1 MSNQSGVCSFALL
14 NFPFSSLLFYK
25 SVGLLN
31 HLPVR
36 FDLTLTSQWHPSL
49 HFVIFQIP
57 HFSALIG
64 VPYLSSAC
72 ALFFDT
78 GTSMAPRPA
87 PCENVFQIFPL
98 PLTNTLIKLS
108 NLLDICPCASHWQW
122 HLNVA
127 FTLYFIF
134 IHFFLYTYYV
144 FTSICLPHIYS
155 FKFHF
160 NCIF

>member
-78 GTSMAPRPA
+78 GTSMAPRPMWKCL
-87 PCENVFQIFPL
+87 PNFPSPSHKYTHQIVKFIRHLPMRFSLTVTSQCRFYPVFYFHSFFPL
-98 PLTNTLIKLS
+98 H
-108 NLLDICPCASHWQW
+108 LLCFYINMLASY
-122 HLNVA
+122 L
-127 FTLYFIF
+127 
-134 IHFFLYTYYV
+134 FF
-144 FTSICLPHIYS
+144 
-155 FKFHF
+155 
-160 NCIF
+160 